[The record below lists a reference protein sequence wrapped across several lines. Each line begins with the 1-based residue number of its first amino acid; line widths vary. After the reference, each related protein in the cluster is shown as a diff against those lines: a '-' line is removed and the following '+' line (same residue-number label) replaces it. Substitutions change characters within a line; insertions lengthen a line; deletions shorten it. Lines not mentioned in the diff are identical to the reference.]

1 MAETIRD
8 MIDDN
13 SRVNYRMLTAY
24 ISHYALPYFVEQVKH
39 PLLVGKDLYDGE
51 LMQNFT
57 NSKTMRF
64 KVANFRGPE
73 GEAVS
78 EEAAIPQESKDMHES
93 ITRAIY
99 MLRKKPFSG
108 GMPNVISIGR
118 SSENDVVIVDYSI
131 SKRHAEIIL
140 FHGLYFLMDL
150 GSTNGTRVNGQLVQP
165 NVKIKLDPS
174 ANIAFGRIIFVLTG
188 AADLYQGIRTVNA
201 LA

>member
-8 MIDDN
+8 MVDDN
-13 SRVNYRMLTAY
+13 SRINYRLLTGY
-24 ISHYALPYFVEQVKH
+24 IAKYALPYFIEQIKH

-51 LMQNFT
+51 LTQSFST
-57 NSKTMRF
+57 SKTMRF
-64 KVANFRGPE
+64 SLAQLRD
-73 GEAVS
+73 EAKS
-78 EEAAIPQESKDMHES
+78 TDAPQESKDPHES

-150 GSTNGTRVNGQLVQP
+150 GSTNGTRVNGELVQP
-165 NVKIKLDPS
+165 NVKVKIELNS
-174 ANIAFGRIIFVLTG
+174 TIAFGRIIFVFTSSST
-188 AADLYQGIRTVNA
+188 LYQAVRSLSSG
-201 LA
+201 